1 MCPFVLDSEFHSEFH
16 QDPNP
21 IDSSRASHQS
31 SSQSS
36 DQASDQDQDPDPSDP
51 SALDIVTQLRYLF
64 GSPQLVHIP
73 LQLVAE
79 LNETC
84 PALLR
89 ARDPLDSRDPA
100 AQFARRSVAEI
111 CDRVYSALC
120 SSGAFSADELRGDSE
135 FVACVLDFMSY

>member
-16 QDPNP
+16 QSPPNP
-21 IDSSRASHQS
+21 IDSSRDS
-31 SSQSS
+31 SRDSQ
-36 DQASDQDQDPDPSDP
+36 QASDQDSDQDPDPSDP

-100 AQFARRSVAEI
+100 ALFARRRVAEI

>member
-1 MCPFVLDSEFHSEFH
+1 MCPFVFDNQFPQSEFH
-16 QDPNP
+16 QSSQQSPNPNP
-21 IDSSRASHQS
+21 IDSQQDSHQS
-31 SSQSS
+31 
-36 DQASDQDQDPDPSDP
+36 DPDPSDP

-79 LNETC
+79 LNAAC
-84 PALLR
+84 PALLE

-100 AQFARRSVAEI
+100 ALFARRRVAEI
-111 CDRVYSALC
+111 CDRVYSDLC